1 MTNTNQTCPKCNST
15 DAYFDGSLWNCPICN
30 HEWLLSEVPVQEK
43 EVDHHIR
50 DAHGNILQEGDSVTV
65 IKDLKIKGSSSSVK
79 VGTKVKNIKLIMDS
93 NDGHNIG
100 CKIEG
105 FGAMNLKSE
114 FVKKS

>member
-1 MTNTNQTCPKCNST
+1 MTEINQSCPKCNSI
-15 DAYFDGSLWNCPICN
+15 DVYFDGSLWNCPICN
-30 HEWLLSEVPVQEK
+30 HEWVINNEK
-43 EVDHHIR
+43 VEEQNTDDNIR
-50 DAHGNILQEGDSVTV
+50 DVHGNVLQDGDSVTV

-79 VGTKVKNIKLIMDS
+79 GGTKVKNIKLIKDS
-93 NDGHNIG
+93 NDGHNIS